1 MAANLSPIERLTRD
15 KSVLEQWLAGY
26 TLKETAVN
34 LGLSRS
40 AVEMARKSIIANGA
54 ASLKEGSEEVVV
66 SHVIRLR
73 EIQAEC
79 RRAYDRSKLPA
90 VKSKTKRVPIVD
102 GAQAAG
108 AAAMLHQENSVE
120 GRDGNPAYLL
130 AELKAMDDERRVLG
144 IAVDKVALTSPDGK
158 RPYDPQEDERV
169 RRGMA
174 ELMGAAVRRQ
184 LAAHTINTTAV
195 PVEEAGGGG

>member
-15 KSVLEQWLAGY
+15 KAVLEQWLAGY
-26 TLKETAVN
+26 TLKETAKI

-40 AVEMARKSIIANGA
+40 AVEMARKSIVANGA

-79 RRAYDRSKLPA
+79 RKAYERSKLPA

-144 IAVDKVALTSPDGK
+144 IAVDKLALTSPDGK
-158 RPYDPQEDERV
+158 RPYDPQEDERI

-174 ELMGAAVRRQ
+174 ELMGTAVRRQ
-184 LAAHTINTTAV
+184 LAASNTIDTTAV
-195 PVEEAGGGG
+195 AVDDAAG